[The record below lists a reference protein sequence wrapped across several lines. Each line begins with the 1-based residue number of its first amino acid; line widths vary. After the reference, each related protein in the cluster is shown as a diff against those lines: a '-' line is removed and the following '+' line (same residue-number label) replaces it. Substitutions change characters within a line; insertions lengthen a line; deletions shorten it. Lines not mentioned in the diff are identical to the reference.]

1 MASVPPS
8 RNPELFRGMNGLKE
22 RRTIFKV
29 SFVFPFRLQQNEAWG
44 RRAAEKSL
52 IVQYKQYY

>member
-22 RRTIFKV
+22 KRATFKV
-29 SFVFPFRLQQNEAWG
+29 SNVFPLRMQQNEAWG
-44 RRAAEKSL
+44 RRAAVKSL
-52 IVQYKQYY
+52 IVQYKQ